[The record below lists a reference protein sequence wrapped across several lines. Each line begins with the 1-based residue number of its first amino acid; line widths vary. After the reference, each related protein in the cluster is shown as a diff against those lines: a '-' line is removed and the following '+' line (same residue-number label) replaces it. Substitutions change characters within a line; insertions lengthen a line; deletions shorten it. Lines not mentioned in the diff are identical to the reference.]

1 MKKRLLNV
9 SLLFVLLVTLSG
21 NAQAKTITPTDQLS
35 LVYVE
40 LGSSDDI
47 TRFVTTHLPMV
58 ALLEHGLLTIASLT
72 GQEALQE
79 AGLNIQVLDPDL
91 RSGSYYLAETHSSRP
106 TPNYASFG
114 QVLLITGNSV
124 LLRMDP
130 SQVDALAKA
139 GAELQAITLTPKP
152 LPTIQS
158 EGVFPDVVE
167 PDPIIQG
174 MIDQVTETQVYT
186 YDRQLAGEL
195 PVWVDG
201 SPYTISSRYTYSGTP
216 IQKTTNFVGQHL
228 ADLGMNVDYHVWNN
242 TTNPDVIGE
251 ITGLFNPDVIY
262 IIGAHI
268 DDINGTKGADDN
280 ASGSVATL
288 LAADILSQ
296 YQWGCTLRFA
306 FWTGEEQ
313 GLLGSHSYALEAHN
327 AVENIIGYLNLDMIA
342 WNTLKSPAGIDII
355 YHAGLPATL
364 ELAQL
369 FADVIDVYNINL
381 IPELGTSLGG
391 GSDHNSF
398 WSYDYTAILS
408 IEDQNDF
415 NPYYHRVGDTPANT
429 DPAYFTNFVRA
440 SVATFAHMSGCLVG
454 YLDGHVT
461 SAGDSSPL
469 EGATVTAFN
478 GQGHAYPTATDA
490 GGYYTL
496 TLPVDTYTITVS
508 ADNHLPSEVGGV
520 EVIADTTITRDF
532 TLQPGCEPL
541 AGLDITW
548 LPLEPSNGDLVSITA
563 MVEGTHP
570 IDFQWNFGDTFTGTG
585 SPVTHAYPDAGTYTV
600 YLTATNACSTESVSK
615 DLTIQQSMWKVF
627 LPLCINKTIK

>member
-1 MKKRLLNV
+1 MINRLLTV
-9 SLLFVLLVTLSG
+9 VLLLVLLVTLSG
-21 NAQAKTITPTDQLS
+21 SARAKTITPIDQPA

-40 LGSSDDI
+40 LGSSDDM
-47 TRFVTTHLPMV
+47 TRFATTQMPMV
-58 ALLEHGLLTIASLT
+58 AVLEHGMLTIASLPE
-72 GQEALQE
+72 QEALLE
-79 AGLNIQVLDPDL
+79 AGLNLRILDSDPY
-91 RSGSYYLAETHSSRP
+91 SGTYYLARTHFSRP
-106 TPNYASFG
+106 NPDYTSFG
-114 QVLLITGNSV
+114 QVLLNTGKGV

-130 SQVDALAKA
+130 SQVDSLVKT
-139 GAELQAITLTPKP
+139 GAELQSITMTPKP
-152 LPTIQS
+152 LPTTQS
-158 EGVFPDVVE
+158 EEVFPDVVE

-216 IQKTTNFVGQHL
+216 IQKTTNFVGQHM

-251 ITGLFNPDVIY
+251 IPGLFNPGDIY

-268 DDINGTKGADDN
+268 DDVNGTKGADDN

-288 LAADILSQ
+288 LAADIISQ

-313 GLLGSHSYALEAHN
+313 GLLGSHSYAQEAHN
-327 AVENIIGYLNLDMIA
+327 AAENIIGYLNLDMIA
-342 WNTLKSPAGIDII
+342 WNTIKSPAGIDII

-391 GSDHNSF
+391 GSDHSSF
-398 WSYDYTAILS
+398 WSYNYTAILS

-415 NPYYHRVGDTPANT
+415 NPYYHGTGDTPAHT
-429 DPAYFTNFVRA
+429 DLSYFANFVRA
-440 SVATFAHMSGCLVG
+440 SVGTFAHMSGCLVG

-461 SAGDSSPL
+461 SAGNSSPL
-469 EGATVTAFN
+469 EGATVTASN
-478 GQGHAYPTATDA
+478 SQGDAYPAATDA
-490 GGYYTL
+490 NGYYTL
-496 TLPVDTYTITVS
+496 TLPVDTYTVTVS
-508 ADNHLPSEVGGV
+508 AESHLPTEVSGV

-532 TLQPGCEPL
+532 ALQPGCEPL
-541 AGLDITW
+541 AGLDFTW
-548 LPLEPSNGDLVSITA
+548 LPLEPNNSDLVSFTA
-563 MVEGTHP
+563 MVDGTNP
-570 IDFQWNFGDTFTGTG
+570 VEFQWSFGDTLTGTG
-585 SPVTHAYPDAGTYTV
+585 SIVIHAYPNAGTYTV
-600 YLTATNACSTESVSK
+600 NLTATNACSTNSVSK
-615 DLTIQQSMWKVF
+615 YLTIQQSMLNIF
-627 LPLCINKTIK
+627 LPQLYK